1 MRNYIF
7 ATGVAIAVMAP
18 TLVFAQAS
26 TATGAV
32 GGAAAGAVVGG
43 PVGAVVG
50 GTVGAAVGSAAEPP
64 AEVRTYVT
72 RESVPSVRVQEN
84 VVVGEPLPSTV
95 VLRPVPNH
103 ADYSFAVVNDKRVI
117 VEPKTRKII
126 QIIE

>member
-1 MRNYIF
+1 MRTHML
-7 ATGVAIAVMAP
+7 ATAVAIAVLSP
-18 TLVFAQAS
+18 TLCFAQAS

-50 GTVGAAVGSAAEPP
+50 GTIGAAVGTAAEPP

-72 RESVPSVRVQEN
+72 RERVPSVRVQEE
-84 VVVGEPLPSTV
+84 VVVGRPLPATV
-95 VLRPVPNH
+95 ELRTIPNH
-103 ADYSFAVVNDKRVI
+103 NDYAYAVVNERRVI

-126 QIIE
+126 QIVE